1 MHKNILSP
9 VFHPSTCAL
18 DFMHFLEIRFLNS
31 FKHQSAPQQPYT
43 QCQQNLYFEFTDV
56 FLPVFQKRVNLSLE
70 SGTVPRAFKKQSLNR
85 LSKISKER
93 KIKALDRQ
101 GTQQQ
106 RSESPTVTQPGV
118 RVKTRHINSTK
129 GTSSKKKC
137 PQWHIYPPFQTHS
150 ATQVCTG
157 T

>member
-70 SGTVPRAFKKQSLNR
+70 SGTVSRTFKKAVIKLLNKTLR
-85 LSKISKER
+85 SSVTTARVEPAALVQDPEER
-93 KIKALDRQ
+93 
-101 GTQQQ
+101 
-106 RSESPTVTQPGV
+106 S
-118 RVKTRHINSTK
+118 
-129 GTSSKKKC
+129 C
-137 PQWHIYPPFQTHS
+137 
-150 ATQVCTG
+150 
-157 T
+157 

>member
-1 MHKNILSP
+1 MSFRKSRTQKNTLSP
-9 VFHPSTCAL
+9 EFHPSTLFSCFHAL
-18 DFMHFLEIRFLNS
+18 SADQILKLIRAAKPTTAAIDPVSTIFI
-31 FKHQSAPQQPYT
+31 P
-43 QCQQNLYFEFTDV
+43 EFTDV
-56 FLPVFQKRVNLSLE
+56 FSPVFQKIVNLSLE

-129 GTSSKKKC
+129 GTSSKKKKNA
-137 PQWHIYPPFQTHS
+137 PS
-150 ATQVCTG
+150 G
-157 T
+157 R